1 MNKEGS
7 NRDTMSDRVVG
18 KHVYGNLYEIDVNV
32 AENEERLREIVT
44 EAAKLANM
52 TLYDIKSWSFGGRKG
67 GVSVIAL
74 VLESHIAVHTW
85 IEYRYAT
92 VDVYTCG
99 ERSDPWKAFEYII
112 KNLKPKYYTINYAD
126 RSSFGAIRT

>member
-1 MNKEGS
+1 MAEGKG
-7 NRDTMSDRVVG
+7 RVAG
-18 KHVYGNLYEIDVNV
+18 KHVYGNLYDVDLSV
-32 AENEERLREIVT
+32 AGDEARLRGVVE
-44 EAAKLANM
+44 EAARLGNMKLWE
-52 TLYDIKSWSFGGRKG
+52 LKSWSFGGEKG

-99 ERSDPWKAFEYII
+99 EQSDPFKAFEHIVRA
-112 KNLKPKYYTINYAD
+112 LKPRFYTFNYAD
-126 RSSFGAIRT
+126 RSSMPSIERVP

>member
-1 MNKEGS
+1 MAEGKG
-7 NRDTMSDRVVG
+7 RVAG
-18 KHVYGNLYEIDVNV
+18 KHVYGNLYDVDLSV
-32 AENEERLREIVT
+32 AGDEARLRGVVE
-44 EAAKLANM
+44 EAARLGNM
-52 TLYDIKSWSFGGRKG
+52 RLWELKSWSFGGEKG

-99 ERSDPWKAFEYII
+99 EQSDPFKAFEHIVRA
-112 KNLKPKYYTINYAD
+112 LKPRFYTFNYAD
-126 RSSFGAIRT
+126 RSSMPSIERVP

>member
-67 GVSVIAL
+67 GVVVSMGFRG
-74 VLESHIAVHTW
+74 T
-85 IEYRYAT
+85 
-92 VDVYTCG
+92 
-99 ERSDPWKAFEYII
+99 K
-112 KNLKPKYYTINYAD
+112 
-126 RSSFGAIRT
+126 